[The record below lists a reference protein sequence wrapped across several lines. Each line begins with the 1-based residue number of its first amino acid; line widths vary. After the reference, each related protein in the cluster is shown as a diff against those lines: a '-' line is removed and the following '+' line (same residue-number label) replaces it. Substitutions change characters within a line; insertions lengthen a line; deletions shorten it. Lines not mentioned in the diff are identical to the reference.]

1 MRKHQETI
9 MSVPTIGGPHY
20 QIGVQEFEDF
30 VATQFGKVDLAG
42 KSLVLIIPDDTRG
55 CPMPRILR
63 AVYKSVIN
71 RAASVTAVIALGTH
85 EYMEPEEIAYWTAG
99 SREADLAAEYP
110 GMPII
115 NHLWKDHDE
124 LVSVGQISA
133 ARIKELSGGR
143 LEKGVDV
150 QINKTVVEADVK
162 IILGPILPHEVVGIS
177 GGNKYF
183 IPGSAAHEL
192 IDMTHWVGALIT
204 SAKMIGTPGI
214 TPVRAM
220 INEGANMVPGE
231 KYCLAFVVKAYSDQL
246 ESASFG
252 SPEDAWAQ
260 QAKVTA
266 QTHIEYV
273 EEAFP
278 NVISEIPLRY
288 HDIWTAAKGFY
299 KTEPAVADG
308 GEVIL
313 YAPHI
318 SEVSQAHPEIYEI
331 GYHCRDYYV
340 KQWDKFSHV
349 PWGVLAHSTHARGA
363 GTYDPE
369 TGVEECRLTLTFAT
383 QIPPDVCESINVKYR
398 DPATIPALMND
409 PKYHVIKDAGE
420 VLFRLESERPTD

>member
-1 MRKHQETI
+1 
-9 MSVPTIGGPHY
+9 MSVPTIGGPGYH
-20 QIGVQEFEDF
+20 IGVEEFEAF
-30 VATQFGKVDLAG
+30 VSDEIGKVHLEG
-42 KSLVLIIPDDTRG
+42 KNLVLIIPDDTRG

-71 RAASVTAVIALGTH
+71 RAASVKAVIALGTH
-85 EYMEPEEIAYWTAG
+85 EYMEPDEIALWAAG
-99 SREADLAAEYP
+99 SRDANLAAEYP

-115 NHLWKDHDE
+115 NHLWKDRDK

-133 ARIKELSGGR
+133 KRISELSGGR
-143 LEKGVDV
+143 LEKGSDV
-150 QINKTVVEADVK
+150 QINKDVVEADVK
-162 IILGPILPHEVVGIS
+162 IIVGPILPHEVVGIS

-183 IPGSAAHEL
+183 IPGCAAHEL

-220 INEGANMVPGE
+220 INEGAAMVPGE
-231 KYCLAFVVKAYSDQL
+231 KYCLAFVVKAYSDEI

-252 SPEDAWAQ
+252 SPEDAWAE

-273 EEAFP
+273 AEPFP
-278 NVISEIPLRY
+278 NVIAEIPLRY

-299 KTEPAVADG
+299 KSEPAVADG
-308 GEVIL
+308 GEVII

-318 SEVSQAHPEIYEI
+318 EAVSEAHPEIYEI

-340 KQWDKFSHV
+340 KQWDKFSEV
-349 PWGVLAHSTHARGA
+349 PWGVLAHSTHGRGA
-363 GTYDPE
+363 GTYDAE
-369 TGVEECRLTLTFAT
+369 TGVEICRLQLTFAT
-383 QIPPDVCESINVKYR
+383 GIPKEVCESINVGYR
-398 DPATIPALMND
+398 DPASIPALMAD
-409 PKYHVIKDAGE
+409 PNFHVIKDAGE
-420 VLFRLESERPTD
+420 VLFRLESERPAK